1 MHFDP
6 VHIPLSGERFVATYT
21 LCGEEKQAR
30 ATANSICVEQTVEF
44 PEDLLPEGDI
54 ALHILGRIEEF
65 SPAGPDRW
73 TARISFASE
82 VAGKELTQLFNVV
95 FGNISLMEGIRLE
108 RLQLSPDLLRLYGG
122 PRFGRLGFRQLL
134 QEPERPLLS
143 TALKPMGLS
152 ADSLARL
159 AHAFALGGID
169 LIKDDHGLAD
179 QSFAPW
185 RERVKRCAAAVG
197 DANAQTGGHSVY
209 LPNITSS
216 CDRVVERAYEAKRAG
231 AGGVLIAPGL
241 TGFSVVRELAADS
254 SFGLPIMSHPS
265 YLGGFLTHPDNGVSH
280 FALLG
285 QFMRLAGADATVF
298 PNYGGR
304 FSFSREACRDIV
316 NGTVADMD
324 HIASIFPA
332 PGGGMTLE
340 RVDEMR
346 VMYGPDVIF
355 LIGGGLFRGGSDV
368 TDTSR
373 RLREA
378 VSNPFPA
385 Q

>member
-1 MHFDP
+1 MRFDP
-6 VHIPLSGERFVATYT
+6 VHIPLSGERFVAAYSI
-21 LCGEEKQAR
+21 CGDERQAR
-30 ATANSICVEQTVEF
+30 ATAHSICVEQTVEF

-54 ALHILGRIEEF
+54 PEHIVGRVETF
-65 SPAGPDRW
+65 SQEGADRW
-73 TARISFASE
+73 TATISFASE
-82 VAGKELTQLFNVV
+82 VAGAELTQLFNVV
-95 FGNISLMEGIRLE
+95 FGNISLQAGIRLE
-108 RLQLSPDLLRLYGG
+108 RLQLSPSLLHMYGG
-122 PRFGRLGFRQLL
+122 PRFGRSGLRQIF
-134 QEPERPLLS
+134 QEPRRPLLS
-143 TALKPMGLS
+143 TALKPLGLS

-159 AHAFALGGID
+159 AHACARGGID

-185 RERVKRCAAAVG
+185 SERVKRCAAAVC
-197 DANAQTGGHSVY
+197 DANALTGGNSVY

-216 CDRVVERAYEAKRAG
+216 CDRVIERAHEAKRAG
-231 AGGVLIAPGL
+231 AGGVLLAPGL
-241 TGFSVVRELAADS
+241 TGFSVMRELASDS

-265 YLGGFLTHPDNGVSH
+265 YLGAYLTHPDNGVSH

-285 QFMRLAGADATVF
+285 QFMRLAGADAVIF

-304 FSFSREACRDIV
+304 FSFSREACQDIV
-316 NGTVADMD
+316 NGTVAPMGR
-324 HIASIFPA
+324 IASIFPT

-346 VMYGPDVIF
+346 SMYGDDVIF

-368 TDTSR
+368 TDTCL
-373 RLREA
+373 RLRDA
-378 VSNPFPA
+378 VSSPFPA